1 MKEEKPLSEKRKELR
16 NKIVDGHHIYWEEV
30 FDVIEQ
36 QDAEAK
42 EKLKEDILF
51 RKEFAQNEDEDIVLR
66 DLLIDIDKIMGN
78 FPNAK
83 GESVMYEPAKK
94 IMGNF
99 NHYSLDNKTVT
110 KNKDTTVSN
119 SKDKGCGEFYFD
131 SEDHKKKGI
140 PTKCFGRNLCPKCE
154 VGLKED
160 KQ

>member
-1 MKEEKPLSEKRKELR
+1 MTKDKPL
-16 NKIVDGHHIYWEEV
+16 IEEV
-30 FDVIEQ
+30 VEWINPWGDKESAIPTRKV
-36 QDAEAK
+36 AEAVK
-42 EKLKEDILF
+42 KLKEDILF

-119 SKDKGCGEFYFD
+119 SKDKGCGEKYCWENKDFQV
-131 SEDHKKKGI
+131 I
-140 PTKCFGRNLCPKCE
+140 TMIIPKCE
-154 VGLKED
+154 IGLKED

>member
-42 EKLKEDILF
+42 EKLKEERGFVLNMRNNTEDKL
-51 RKEFAQNEDEDIVLR
+51 RKAIINYFSEE
-66 DLLIDIDKIMGN
+66 DKIMGN

-94 IMGNF
+94 IMG
-99 NHYSLDNKTVT
+99 
-110 KNKDTTVSN
+110 
-119 SKDKGCGEFYFD
+119 EF
-131 SEDHKKKGI
+131 K
-140 PTKCFGRNLCPKCE
+140 
-154 VGLKED
+154 
-160 KQ
+160 

>member
-36 QDAEAK
+36 QDAEAVK
-42 EKLKEDILF
+42 KLKERSHEYMSYGEL
-51 RKEFAQNEDEDIVLR
+51 LR
-66 DLLIDIDKIMGN
+66 LID
-78 FPNAK
+78 
-83 GESVMYEPAKK
+83 K

-119 SKDKGCGEFYFD
+119 SKDKGCGEKYCWENKDFQV
-131 SEDHKKKGI
+131 I
-140 PTKCFGRNLCPKCE
+140 TMIIPKCE
-154 VGLKED
+154 IGLKED